1 MLRKSIFHIIRRHIH
16 DRKLP
21 EVINSKFD
29 KHIPKIGQNSPKK
42 ADYNLHFYDCENES
56 WFPIENK
63 DEKIK
68 KKDSK
73 NKH

>member
-1 MLRKSIFHIIRRHIH
+1 
-16 DRKLP
+16 
-21 EVINSKFD
+21 VINSKFD
-29 KHIPKIGQNSPKK
+29 KHVPKIGQNSPKK
-42 ADYNLHFYDCENES
+42 ADYNLNFYDCENES

>member
-1 MLRKSIFHIIRRHIH
+1 MLRKRVLHIFRRHIH

-21 EVINSKFD
+21 EVIDSKFD
-29 KHIPKIGQNSPKK
+29 KHIPKIGQSSPKK
-42 ADYNLHFYDCENES
+42 ADYNNFYDCENES
-56 WFPIENK
+56 WIPVKDK
-63 DEKIK
+63 DEKIE

>member
-1 MLRKSIFHIIRRHIH
+1 
-16 DRKLP
+16 
-21 EVINSKFD
+21 VINSKFD
-29 KHIPKIGQNSPKK
+29 KHVPKIGQSSPKK
-42 ADYNLHFYDCENES
+42 ADYNLNFYDCENES

>member
-1 MLRKSIFHIIRRHIH
+1 MLRKRVLHIFRRHIH

-29 KHIPKIGQNSPKK
+29 KHIPKIGQSSPKK
-42 ADYNLHFYDCENES
+42 ADYNLNFYDCENES
-56 WFPIENK
+56 WIPVK
-63 DEKIK
+63 DKKIK

>member
-1 MLRKSIFHIIRRHIH
+1 MLRKRVFHIIRRHIH

-21 EVINSKFD
+21 DVINSTIEKNV
-29 KHIPKIGQNSPKK
+29 PKVGQSSPKK
-42 ADYNLHFYDCENES
+42 ADYNLNHYDCENES

-63 DEKIK
+63 DEKIE

>member
-1 MLRKSIFHIIRRHIH
+1 MLRKRVFHIIRRHIH

-21 EVINSKFD
+21 QVIDSKFD
-29 KHIPKIGQNSPKK
+29 RHIPKIGQKSPKK
-42 ADYNLHFYDCENES
+42 VDYNLNFYDCENES
-56 WFPIENK
+56 WIPVKDK
-63 DEKIK
+63 DEKIE

>member
-29 KHIPKIGQNSPKK
+29 KHVPKIGQNSPKK
-42 ADYNLHFYDCENES
+42 ADYNLNFYDCENES

-68 KKDSK
+68 EKDSK

>member
-1 MLRKSIFHIIRRHIH
+1 MLRKRVFHIIRRHIH

>member
-21 EVINSKFD
+21 DVINSTIEKNV
-29 KHIPKIGQNSPKK
+29 PKVGQSSPKK
-42 ADYNLHFYDCENES
+42 ADYNLNRYDCENES